1 MKHKSRRPH
10 ASRLIRAGLS
20 MAIAFGCGLYI
31 GHTAP
36 WMASET
42 LAADTSYIHE
52 VDAGETLWEIAGPI
66 ADKTGQDVRE
76 VIYQLQVNNNLGP
89 DPTLQPGQKLII
101 RY

>member
-1 MKHKSRRPH
+1 MKRTSK
-10 ASRLIRAGLS
+10 LICTGLS
-20 MAIAFGCGLYI
+20 MAMAFGCGWYL
-31 GHTAP
+31 GHTTP
-36 WMASET
+36 WATDEV

-52 VDAGETLWEIAGPI
+52 VDDNETLWEIAGPI

-76 VIYQLQVNNNLGP
+76 VIYQIQVNNNLGP

>member
-1 MKHKSRRPH
+1 MKRTSK
-10 ASRLIRAGLS
+10 LICAGLS

-36 WMASET
+36 WMTSET

-52 VDAGETLWEIAGPI
+52 VDDNETLWEIAGPI